1 METNTLKTKARELVL
16 VDIENLAGTPS
27 PSQDQIADIKAII
40 SRYTSVDCLS
50 QCVVACS
57 HHAASE
63 VLFAFPSALRRVK
76 SGVNGADIALVEEL
90 SDHRVIER
98 FEKIVVCSG
107 DWIFTDEVARLGQNG
122 VDVTVIAR
130 KGSLSKQLQLA
141 ARNVITFT
149 YDEHGT
155 PSAALQ
161 EAC

>member
-1 METNTLKTKARELVL
+1 METTTFKTVARELVL

-40 SRYTSVDCLS
+40 RRYTSVGCIS

-76 SGVNGADIALVEEL
+76 SGANGADLALVEEL

-107 DWIFTDEVARLGQNG
+107 DWIFTDAVAHLGRKG
-122 VDVTVIAR
+122 LDVTVIAR
-130 KGSLSKQLQLA
+130 KGSLAKQLQLA
-141 ARNVITFT
+141 AKNVITFT
-149 YDEHGT
+149 YDKHGT
-155 PSAALQ
+155 PSAAIK